1 MNNENENQNEKKALK
16 SSGVRPRKVVQ
27 CARSEGLLTLAR
39 RTDSSKRP
47 PDLSRCGC
55 FASPRNFNHRVVLWI
70 VRLVTVELEKRLLL
84 EHLFRLCWDFGIN
97 KTRVTNILQQLV
109 FANKVEIYHGRTLP
123 DGTAEELV
131 RLTDEG
137 GKEEG

>member
-1 MNNENENQNEKKALK
+1 MMMNNENENNPSTGSGANEKKACYSYL
-16 SSGVRPRKVVQ
+16 VPQ
-27 CARSEGLLTLAR
+27 H
-39 RTDSSKRP
+39 
-47 PDLSRCGC
+47 
-55 FASPRNFNHRVVLWI
+55 FNHRVVLWI

-84 EHLFRLCWDFGIN
+84 EHLFRLCWDFGIT